1 MDQKTRIG
9 IGLAVLVILVG
20 AILAVESWRNQG
32 IANQDNGVTAG
43 GVAILIGTQSP
54 GYVMEKDLPSLEK
67 ISFTEPVENK
77 LQEGWYLA
85 DIIRL
90 YVDTEELL
98 GPEAKIVVSSS
109 SRNKTIQLTWAEVD
123 DPANLVMFDLSNRG
137 TFKLVSV
144 MEQLDEREEWI
155 QDVDR
160 IEIFP

>member
-1 MDQKTRIG
+1 MSVWSPKTPP
-9 IGLAVLVILVG
+9 
-20 AILAVESWRNQG
+20 RN
-32 IANQDNGVTAG
+32 
-43 GVAILIGTQSP
+43 
-54 GYVMEKDLPSLEK
+54 
-67 ISFTEPVENK
+67 FWPVENK

-109 SRNKTIQLTWAEVD
+109 SRNKTIQLTWAQVD